1 MAGHEGNR
9 AVPQHAFLFCHRIGR
24 GVKHGLA
31 PSDAAEL
38 DFIGGEWIAYGLAQY
53 VIIEDH
59 DSLAHS
65 KQQSE
70 GACETIG
77 GQVPPLGAVQQ
88 KADTR
93 LVLGHAGNEPG
104 YKSLPF
110 IKAEVPH
117 LEISRAV
124 MGFNQSSVAS
134 GFLNISRIV
143 DHRKALGDASARAR
157 CHAGEKPLHRLGP
170 IAGDDKDLNRGR
182 CYFVLSPG
190 KLSQQLIRR
199 TKQPGVTDLL

>member
-1 MAGHEGNR
+1 MAGHEGNG
-9 AVPQHAFLFCHRIGR
+9 AVPQHAFLFCHRIDR

-38 DFIGGEWIAYGLAQY
+38 DLIGGEWIAHCFTQY

-77 GQVPPLGAVQQ
+77 GQAPPLGAIQQ
-88 KADTR
+88 EADTR
-93 LVLGHAGNEPG
+93 LVLGHAGDEPS
-104 YKSLPF
+104 YVRLSF
-110 IKAEVPH
+110 VEAEVPH

-124 MGFNQSSVAS
+124 MGFN
-134 GFLNISRIV
+134 
-143 DHRKALGDASARAR
+143 
-157 CHAGEKPLHRLGP
+157 
-170 IAGDDKDLNRGR
+170 
-182 CYFVLSPG
+182 
-190 KLSQQLIRR
+190 
-199 TKQPGVTDLL
+199 